1 VGCAGLPENRQAAGR
16 DHRATVGTLFEFEEI
31 CRTDDLEAL
40 VRHANEMAGCRSFE
54 DVVAAFQAMRRLAED
69 HSE

>member
-1 VGCAGLPENRQAAGR
+1 
-16 DHRATVGTLFEFEEI
+16 VGTLFEFEEI